1 MNFDGDGFTLA
12 LVLTVVLLIIA
23 LVTGVLTA
31 GGVAP

>member
-1 MNFDGDGFTLA
+1 MNPDSDGFIVA
-12 LVLTVVLLIIA
+12 VLVAVVLLIIA